1 MHFEKVAE
9 PSPRFPLLEGPE
21 SHSPGTFRLGL
32 GTLANPRTL
41 EIYCTLTDPD
51 QGVPE
56 FLLFTCYSLAIH
68 FPPCKQNTGSAPS
81 APRNCRRRASRA
93 AETSET

>member
-21 SHSPGTFRLGL
+21 SHSPGAFRLGL

-51 QGVPE
+51 QGVP
-56 FLLFTCYSLAIH
+56 FR
-68 FPPCKQNTGSAPS
+68 G
-81 APRNCRRRASRA
+81 RRRASRA